1 MTILPAYL
9 AVCHSAIHLFNLQ
22 YLSCGQDKKAWQ
34 SVIHS
39 KCLEVPVYILVSVL
53 LSNMISWLADFSMYS
68 QSIKLSVS
76 MCSYLSTS
84 QTLSVGQPAS
94 HPTSQV
100 VLQWQSIYLSQPSI
114 LVGYSLSFSKCYRTL
129 IGSGSNISRA
139 LMLDKTTVA
148 TVLVPKTCHCT
159 KKINSKIPC
168 SFLYSIVH
176 L

>member
-1 MTILPAYL
+1 MSWSSCLHTG
-9 AVCHSAIHLFNLQ
+9 
-22 YLSCGQDKKAWQ
+22 LSLSVKHDQFASWFLYVQ
-34 SVIHS
+34 SV
-39 KCLEVPVYILVSVL
+39 
-53 LSNMISWLADFSMYS
+53 N
-68 QSIKLSVS
+68 QLSVS
-76 MCSYLSTS
+76 MCTYLSTS

-94 HPTSQV
+94 HPTSQF

-114 LVGYSLSFSKCYRTL
+114 LTGYSLSFSKCYRTL

-176 L
+176 LAPSSHKILCLFRDMLILAMKFQGP